1 MDGLEVQTV
10 AQLAAVVRRL
20 RKGRDWSQSEL
31 AEAAGVSRVFISQLE
46 NGKARAEV
54 RLVLAVLQ
62 ALGASVVV
70 APSGVA
76 ATDDVLE
83 GPAW

>member
-70 APSGVA
+70 APSGVE